1 MSVHK
6 TFSLWQISNLELSE
20 LFNALSGRTSVELER
35 HVQQQ
40 ILSEL
45 KRPIFG
51 IFQNP
56 TAVKQ
61 YGNTIKLFF
70 PLLGYKTYEGIA
82 EWQLFESMLGQN
94 WHKSLFK
101 CAIIRDQIDE
111 LIKQGHVTKITSD
124 GKTNNYL
131 LSASFLE
138 SIIQRHVRRGDETK
152 PATQLIAA

>member
-1 MSVHK
+1 MSVRK

-20 LFNALSGRTSVELER
+20 LFNALSRRTSVKLEQ
-35 HVQQQ
+35 HVQEQ
-40 ILSEL
+40 ILSTL

-56 TAVKQ
+56 VAVEQ
-61 YGNTIKLFF
+61 DGYTIKLLV
-70 PLLGYKTYEGIA
+70 PLFGYKTYEGIA

-94 WHKSLFK
+94 WHKSPFK

>member
-1 MSVHK
+1 MSVRK
-6 TFSLWQISNLELSE
+6 TFSLWQISNLKLSK

-35 HVQQQ
+35 HVQEQ
-40 ILSEL
+40 ILSAL

-56 TAVKQ
+56 VAVEQ
-61 YGNTIKLFF
+61 DGYTIKLLVS
-70 PLLGYKTYEGIA
+70 LLGYKTYEGIA

-94 WHKSLFK
+94 WHKSPFK

-124 GKTNNYL
+124 KTNYL
-131 LSASFLE
+131 LSISSLK
-138 SIIQRHVRRGDETK
+138 SIIQRHIPKDNEPQ